1 MNSLKVSNFLNSV
14 GGMGDEERPPL
25 GERASLRLREL
36 QLATLGALEALAAL
50 FRPHAGVRHLG
61 QVCEICSYWYAP

>member
-25 GERASLRLREL
+25 GEPSRVGDA
-36 QLATLGALEALAAL
+36 ALGPWGRPWPVAAL

>member
-1 MNSLKVSNFLNSV
+1 MRS
-14 GGMGDEERPPL
+14 GRPL
-25 GERASLRLREL
+25 ASLRE
-36 QLATLGALEALAAL
+36 LATLGGPDPAAL

>member
-25 GERASLRLREL
+25 GEPSPE
-36 QLATLGALEALAAL
+36 LATLIWRVELEAVEAA
-50 FRPHAGVRHLG
+50 RGVRHLG

>member
-25 GERASLRLREL
+25 GEPSRVGDAS
-36 QLATLGALEALAAL
+36 GALEALAAL

>member
-1 MNSLKVSNFLNSV
+1 MRS
-14 GGMGDEERPPL
+14 GRPL
-25 GERASLRLREL
+25 ASLRE
-36 QLATLGALEALAAL
+36 LATLGAFLEALAAL

>member
-25 GERASLRLREL
+25 REPSE
-36 QLATLGALEALAAL
+36 LATLVEAVLAFAREAARGVRLLGAG
-50 FRPHAGVRHLG
+50 AGV
-61 QVCEICSYWYAP
+61 

>member
-14 GGMGDEERPPL
+14 GGIWGMRSGRPL
-25 GERASLRLREL
+25 ASLRE
-36 QLATLGALEALAAL
+36 LATLGALEALAAL

>member
-1 MNSLKVSNFLNSV
+1 MRS
-14 GGMGDEERPPL
+14 GRPL
-25 GERASLRLREL
+25 ASLRE
-36 QLATLGALEALAAL
+36 LATLRAAGPLAAL

>member
-25 GERASLRLREL
+25 GEPSRVGDA
-36 QLATLGALEALAAL
+36 AWPALAAL

>member
-25 GERASLRLREL
+25 GEPSRVGDHAWSVL
-36 QLATLGALEALAAL
+36 LEALAAL

>member
-25 GERASLRLREL
+25 GERASLRE
-36 QLATLGALEALAAL
+36 LATLGALEALAAL